1 MFGIIKLIRLLWS
14 LVDPA
19 KNALSA
25 APLEWKY
32 LVTNILAFMWCISFG
47 ITVGEYVMIGYS
59 IIGHIALITMCF
71 VTYWAMTYSKQQF
84 DNKKDDIH

>member
-19 KNALSA
+19 KNALSS

-32 LVTNILAFMWCISFG
+32 LVTNVLAFMWCVSFG
-47 ITVGEYVMIGYS
+47 ITVGEYIMIGYS

-71 VTYWAMTYSKQQF
+71 VTYWAMTYSREQF
-84 DNKKDDIH
+84 DNKKDNIH